1 MNTTKKSTKG
11 ASDFHAGRFLSDVM
25 HEAGHDTKWLASQA
39 RMDEDALID
48 LLNQP
53 NMEAGLFVR
62 MGMPMEPLFMQ
73 RVDEMIFG
81 ERKVWPV
88 A

>member
-39 RMDEDALID
+39 RMDEDVLID

-53 NMEAGLFVR
+53 NMEAELFVR
-62 MGMPMEPLFMQ
+62 MGIPLEPLFFQ
-73 RVDEMIFG
+73 RVDEMVFG
-81 ERKVWPV
+81 THPARPM